1 MNISAKNVALKLLT
15 TIVVVMATAL
25 NAQAQGLLWEV
36 KSPTRTMYLFGSIH
50 LAKADFYPLPEKVEA
65 AYTQADTLVVEAD
78 ITDTI
83 ASKNALAL
91 MRFTAPDNLQKHLS
105 KTTWKLLKTAAGE
118 NVEQFELFKPAV
130 VAVGLSMASMAQQ
143 GYEPQY
149 GIDLHFIER
158 ASFDKKKLVELESL
172 AFQAGVLGGLNDA
185 DGDALLRQTLTDFA
199 NGTAMKEAQQMIAA
213 WKAGD
218 AAALAKSFTDASKK
232 DAGTK
237 KLMKRLLDERNIG
250 MAKKITRLL
259 ADESKAFVV
268 VGAGHLTGANS
279 IIDLL
284 NKQGLQVRQIQ

>member
-1 MNISAKNVALKLLT
+1 MTINVRKIVLMMLGSILT
-15 TIVVVMATAL
+15 VLMTSPS
-25 NAQAQGLLWEV
+25 AQAQGLLWEV
-36 KSPTRTMYLFGSIH
+36 KSPTNTMYLFGSIH

-65 AYTQADTLVVEAD
+65 AYKQADTIVVEANV
-78 ITDTI
+78 TDEL
-83 ASKNALAL
+83 AKKDALPL
-91 MRFTAPDNLQKHLS
+91 MQFTSPDSLQKHLS

-143 GYEPQY
+143 GYEPKY

-158 ASFDKKKLVELESL
+158 ASADKKKLLELESL
-172 AFQAGVLGGLNDA
+172 AFQAGILGGLNDA
-185 DGDALLRQTLTDFA
+185 EGDALLRQTLTDFS
-199 NGTAMKEAQQMIAA
+199 NGAALKEVQKMIVA

-218 AAALAKSFTDASKK
+218 AAALEKTFADASKK

-250 MAKKITRLL
+250 MAKKITDIL
-259 ADESKAFVV
+259 DSEGKAFVV
-268 VGAGHLTGANS
+268 VGAGHLVGANS
-279 IIDLL
+279 IIALL